1 MLHGIH
7 SIAQLRY
14 GLGEVAVVYARQHR
28 AASFQRADVEATVSA
43 TLTLVPGGTVQL
55 LQTAETRLP
64 ERLAGYVLHGDQ
76 GSLQAHAASCRVF
89 SEGQDAATLPI
100 PPLRHGEYALELAAF
115 VDAVAGIEG
124 PTAGIAARRSLAIMQ
139 AGYESMVSGAPVHL
153 AQRFGPL

>member
-64 ERLAGYVLHGDQ
+64 EPLAGYVLHGDQ

-115 VDAVAGIEG
+115 VDAVAGI
-124 PTAGIAARRSLAIMQ
+124 AARRSLAIMQ